1 VKPRGSACHVL
12 FFSDGDEVSQVA
24 EFHSPSSISVWHG
37 EPRDKVF
44 PFARSFGQ
52 SDSRYN
58 KTAVNQK
65 NKTNGT
71 NMKSTPIRDP
81 KKDIMLAP
89 GNAALILIDYQPPQ
103 VSTVESID
111 RRTLITNIVALAK
124 TAKLN
129 DLPVILSTVNVSN
142 GVNEDTIPEL
152 REVLKGVKPIDR
164 SSINSWEDQDFV
176 DAVKAAGCKKLI
188 MCALWTEAC
197 LLFPALDALNEG
209 YEVYPVTDA
218 VGGTSQ
224 EAHRAAL
231 ECMVQAGTRPTTWN
245 SVHCELQRD
254 WNRTKTVPGFV
265 KTFVEHGN
273 AGWFFNLAE
282 HRAKK

>member
-1 VKPRGSACHVL
+1 
-12 FFSDGDEVSQVA
+12 
-24 EFHSPSSISVWHG
+24 
-37 EPRDKVF
+37 
-44 PFARSFGQ
+44 
-52 SDSRYN
+52 
-58 KTAVNQK
+58 
-65 NKTNGT
+65 
-71 NMKSTPIRDP
+71 MKSTPIRDP

-111 RRTLITNIVALAK
+111 RRALVNNIVAVAK
-124 TAKLN
+124 SAKLYG
-129 DLPVILSTVNVSN
+129 LPIILSTVNVSN

-152 REVLKGVKPIDR
+152 REVLTGVKAIDR

-176 DAVKAAGCKKLI
+176 DAVKATGCKKLI

-218 VGGTSQ
+218 VGGTSP

-231 ECMVQAGTRPTTWN
+231 ERMVRAGAQPTTWN
-245 SVHCELQRD
+245 SLHCELQRD
-254 WNRTKTVPGFV
+254 WNRQKTVPGFV
-265 KTFVEHGN
+265 KTFIEHGN
-273 AGWFFNLAE
+273 AGWFFNLVE
-282 HRAKK
+282 SRSKAKK

>member
-1 VKPRGSACHVL
+1 VLVTTNSRKPR
-12 FFSDGDEVSQVA
+12 
-24 EFHSPSSISVWHG
+24 
-37 EPRDKVF
+37 
-44 PFARSFGQ
+44 
-52 SDSRYN
+52 N
-58 KTAVNQK
+58 KSK
-65 NKTNGT
+65 ET

-103 VSTVESID
+103 LSTVESID
-111 RRTLITNIVALAK
+111 RRTLINNIVALAK
-124 TAKLN
+124 TAKLH
-129 DLPVILSTVNVSN
+129 DLPIILSTVNVSN

-152 REVLKGVKPIDR
+152 GEVLKGVQAIDR

-176 DAVKAAGCKKLI
+176 DAVKATGRKKLI

-197 LLFPALDALNEG
+197 LLFPALDALHEG

-218 VGGTSQ
+218 VGGTSP

-231 ECMVQAGTRPTTWN
+231 ERIVQAGGRPTTWN